1 MAISLFLPDSAIAS
15 TVHYGAQQKNYAAAG
30 DVTGSNNLSEP
41 VEVNSWPYL
50 SSLDVQAP
58 RAAGTIVTFGD
69 SITDG
74 ARSTVDANSRW
85 PDTLASRATRFGIA
99 NTGIGGNRILHDAA
113 SNITFGPSA
122 LSRLNRDVLTQPG
135 IKYIVMLEGIN
146 DINHPG
152 GVAPLSE
159 AVSAEDL
166 IAGYKQVIERAHERG
181 VKVIGATIT
190 PFNGAGEKEA
200 KRLAVNEWIRTG
212 GAFDGF
218 VDFDKAVR
226 QQDNP
231 VQMRTDFDSGDHL
244 HPGDAGYKAMGE
256 TVDLKLF
263 R

>member
-1 MAISLFLPDSAIAS
+1 MALSLVARR
-15 TVHYGAQQKNYAAAG
+15 AG
-30 DVTGSNNLSEP
+30 P
-41 VEVNSWPYL
+41 
-50 SSLDVQAP
+50 
-58 RAAGTIVTFGD
+58 AGTIVTFGD

-152 GVAPLSE
+152 GVAPISE
-159 AVSAEDL
+159 AVTAEDL

-231 VQMRTDFDSGDHL
+231 VQMRTDYDSGDHL

-256 TVDLKLF
+256 AVDLKLF
-263 R
+263 K